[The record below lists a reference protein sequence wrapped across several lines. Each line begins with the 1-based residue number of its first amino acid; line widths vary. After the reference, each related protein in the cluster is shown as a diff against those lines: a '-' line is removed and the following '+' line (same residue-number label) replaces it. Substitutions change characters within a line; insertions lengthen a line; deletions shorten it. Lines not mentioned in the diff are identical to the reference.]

1 MHHKGGDGESDS
13 QMVQALA
20 VRKRVHGCER
30 PEPSENQAKR
40 VVGPCQHVG
49 QFSFYYHVIAVGD
62 GH

>member
-20 VRKRVHGCER
+20 GRKRVHGCER

-49 QFSFYYHVIAVGD
+49 QFRSITM
-62 GH
+62 

>member
-20 VRKRVHGCER
+20 VRVHGCER

-49 QFSFYYHVIAVGD
+49 QFSFYYHMIAVGD